1 MNFYFLYFCNMDEK
15 HCKGL
20 VIAKWYLQEH
30 YPREYW
36 KLNELLGTDWYIYQY
51 YTVYY
56 LVVWECETSFI
67 SLKLDL
73 DKIIDGIG
81 FGILLAKHW
90 K

>member
-1 MNFYFLYFCNMDEK
+1 MSLLFLYFYTMKEK
-15 HCKGL
+15 NCKGL
-20 VIAKWYLQEH
+20 VISKEWLKEH
-30 YPREYW
+30 YAKEYW

-51 YTVYY
+51 YTIYY
-56 LVVWECETSFI
+56 LVSGECETSFI

-73 DKIIDGIG
+73 NELIDGIW